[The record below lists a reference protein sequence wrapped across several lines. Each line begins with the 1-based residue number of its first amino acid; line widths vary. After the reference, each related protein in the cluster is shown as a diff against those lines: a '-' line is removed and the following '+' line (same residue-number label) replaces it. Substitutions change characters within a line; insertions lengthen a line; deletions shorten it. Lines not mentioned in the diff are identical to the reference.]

1 MPSLLNYY
9 WFNLPLFRSRLR
21 AKSQVK
27 VHSQIGKRK
36 VGQLSDGHDCI
47 TSFIKAQSL
56 SPLVSREGD

>member
-1 MPSLLNYY
+1 MFYLKKCNNILALEMPSLLNYY

-36 VGQLSDGHDCI
+36 VGQLSDGH
-47 TSFIKAQSL
+47 
-56 SPLVSREGD
+56 V